1 MSWRCIF
8 PPVSSLSE
16 VKTGRG
22 ISLLFSHEPF
32 EMLTI
37 LIFVLLLV
45 FIMINIPI
53 AVAMG
58 LTAIIFFIGLGNAS
72 LLTMLPQRMYASTT
86 GFTLLAIPFFILA
99 GNLMNSGGVTNRIF
113 RFAKAVI
120 GHIPG
125 GLGQVSIVANVIFS
139 GMSGSAI
146 ADAAGLG
153 QILHKAMVDNG
164 IPPKSSASIVAAAA
178 TIGPVIPPS
187 IPFVLYGALTG
198 VSVGQLFLAGFI
210 PGALMAI
217 AMMAA
222 IWVIA
227 KRHHFPKEE
236 RAHFNE
242 VAASFKDAFLP
253 LLTPV
258 IIIGGI
264 LSGLFTPT
272 EAAVVASLYALLLG
286 FLYRDLKWK
295 DLPAVLWRSIKQTIS
310 LLFIISAA
318 GFFGWLTI
326 HQKIPDQIIL
336 SLTDMSATSSGI
348 IAVIILIVLLLG
360 CFLEGNAIFIITIP
374 IFLPIAQKFGIDLV
388 NFGVVMTLLIMIGNL
403 TPPVGMCLFAV
414 SSFSKIGIGTL
425 SREVWPYLVGIFVVT
440 ILIAYVPQIATF
452 LPVLVM
458 GR

>member
-1 MSWRCIF
+1 
-8 PPVSSLSE
+8 
-16 VKTGRG
+16 
-22 ISLLFSHEPF
+22 
-32 EMLTI
+32 MLT
-37 LIFVLLLV
+37 LMIFLVLLVL
-45 FIMINIPI
+45 IMINLPI

-58 LTAIIFFIGLGNAS
+58 LTAVIFFVGMGNAS

-99 GNLMNSGGVTNRIF
+99 GNLMNTGGVTGRIF

-120 GHIPG
+120 GHVPG
-125 GLGQVSIVANVIFS
+125 GLGHVCVVANVIFS

-153 QILHKAMVDNG
+153 QVLHKAMVDNG
-164 IPPKSSASIVAAAA
+164 FKPKFSAAIVASAA

-198 VSVGQLFLAGFI
+198 VSVGKLFLAGFI
-210 PGALMAI
+210 PGALMAMV
-217 AMMAA
+217 MMAA
-222 IWVIA
+222 IAFLA
-227 KRHHFPKEE
+227 KRYNLPRGNKPDLKE
-236 RAHFNE
+236 
-242 VAASFKDAFLP
+242 VMASIREAILP

-264 LSGLFTPT
+264 LTGVFTPT
-272 EAAVVASLYALLLG
+272 EAAVVASLYALFLG
-286 FLYRDLKWK
+286 FLYRDLKLK
-295 DLPAVLWRSIKQTIS
+295 DLPGVFWLSIKQTIS
-310 LLFIISAA
+310 LLFIIAAA

-326 HQKIPDQIIL
+326 HQRIPDQIIH
-336 SLTDMSATSSGI
+336 SLTGVSATSSGI
-348 IAVIILIVLLLG
+348 LAMVIMIMLILG

-414 SSFSKIGIGTL
+414 SSFSKVSIGKL
-425 SREVWPYLVGIFVVT
+425 AKEVWPYLVGIFIVT
-440 ILIAYVPQIATF
+440 VLIAYIPQIATF
-452 LPVLVM
+452 LPNLIM
-458 GR
+458 GK

>member
-1 MSWRCIF
+1 
-8 PPVSSLSE
+8 
-16 VKTGRG
+16 
-22 ISLLFSHEPF
+22 
-32 EMLTI
+32 MLT
-37 LIFVLLLV
+37 LMIFALLLV
-45 FIMINIPI
+45 LIMINVPI

-86 GFTLLAIPFFILA
+86 SFTLLAIPFFILA
-99 GNLMNSGGVTNRIF
+99 VNLMNTGGITNRIF
-113 RFAKAVI
+113 RFAKAMI
-120 GHIPG
+120 GHVPG
-125 GLGQVSIVANVIFS
+125 GLGQVCVTANVIFS

-164 IPPKSSASIVAAAA
+164 FKPKFSAAIVASAA

-198 VSVGQLFLAGFI
+198 VSVGKLFLAGFI
-210 PGALMAI
+210 PGVLMAT
-217 AMMAA
+217 AMMVA
-222 IWVIA
+222 IAFLA
-227 KRHHFPKEE
+227 KQYHLPKVK
-236 RAHFNE
+236 RADFKE
-242 VAASFKDAFLP
+242 VVASSKEAFLP

-264 LSGLFTPT
+264 LTGFFTPT
-272 EAAVVASLYALLLG
+272 EAAVVASLYALFLG
-286 FLYRDLKWK
+286 FLYKDLKLK
-295 DLPAVLWRSIKQTIS
+295 DLPRIFWLSIKQTIS

-326 HQKIPDQIIL
+326 HQKIPDQIIV
-336 SLTDMSATSSGI
+336 SLTDLSATSSGI
-348 IAVIILIVLLLG
+348 LAMAIMVVLILG

-414 SSFSKIGIGTL
+414 SSFSKVSIGTL
-425 SREVWPYLVGIFVVT
+425 AKEVWPYLIGIFMVT
-440 ILIAYVPQIATF
+440 VLIAYVPQIATF
-452 LPVLVM
+452 LPNLIM

>member
-1 MSWRCIF
+1 
-8 PPVSSLSE
+8 
-16 VKTGRG
+16 
-22 ISLLFSHEPF
+22 
-32 EMLTI
+32 MLT
-37 LIFVLLLV
+37 LMIFAVLLVL
-45 FIMINIPI
+45 ILMNLPI

-58 LTAIIFFIGLGNAS
+58 LTAVAFFIGLGEGS

-99 GNLMNSGGVTNRIF
+99 GNLMNTGGVTTRIF
-113 RFAKAVI
+113 RFAKAVV

-125 GLGQVSIVANVIFS
+125 GMGQVCVLANVIFS

-164 IPPKSSASIVAAAA
+164 FKPKFSAAIVASAA

-198 VSVGQLFLAGFI
+198 VSVGKLFLAGFI
-210 PGALMAI
+210 PGILMA
-217 AMMAA
+217 AVMMTA
-222 IWVIA
+222 IGLLA
-227 KRHHFPKEE
+227 KRYELPREE
-236 RAHFNE
+236 RADFRE
-242 VAASFKDAFLP
+242 IAASVKEAFLA

-264 LSGLFTPT
+264 LTGWFTPT
-272 EAAVVASLYALLLG
+272 EASVVASLYALFLG
-286 FLYRDLKWK
+286 FLYKDLKLRDL
-295 DLPAVLWRSIKQTIS
+295 PGILWVSIRQTVS
-310 LLFIISAA
+310 LMFIIAAA

-326 HQKIPDQIIL
+326 HQRIPDQVI
-336 SLTDMSATSSGI
+336 STLTVMSATAGGVV
-348 IAVIILIVLLLG
+348 AMVMTIVLILG

-374 IFLPIAQKFGIDLV
+374 IFLPIAQQFGIDLV

-414 SSFSKIGIGTL
+414 SSFSKVSIAVL
-425 SREVWPYLVGIFVVT
+425 AREVWPYLVGILVVT
-440 ILIAYVPQIATF
+440 ILIAYVPEIALF
-452 LPVLVM
+452 IPNRFM
-458 GR
+458 AN

>member
-1 MSWRCIF
+1 MLTEAVRG
-8 PPVSSLSE
+8 LKGE
-16 VKTGRG
+16 GGKGRG
-22 ISLLFSHEPF
+22 KK
-32 EMLTI
+32 MLT
-37 LIFVLLLV
+37 LMIFAVLLLL
-45 FIMINIPI
+45 IMMNVPI

-99 GNLMNSGGVTNRIF
+99 GNLMNTGGITGRIF
-113 RFAKAVI
+113 RFAKAMI

-125 GLGQVSIVANVIFS
+125 GLGQVCVMANVIFS
-139 GMSGSAI
+139 GMSGSAL

-153 QILHKAMVDNG
+153 QILHKAMVDDG
-164 IPPKSSASIVAAAA
+164 FKPKFSAAIVASAA

-198 VSVGQLFLAGFI
+198 VSVGKLFLAGFI
-210 PGALMAI
+210 PGALMGI

-222 IWVIA
+222 IAFLAKPYDLPKA
-227 KRHHFPKEE
+227 KRADFKEIM
-236 RAHFNE
+236 
-242 VAASFKDAFLP
+242 ASIKEAFLP

-264 LSGLFTPT
+264 LTGWFTPT
-272 EAAVVASLYALLLG
+272 EAAVVASLYALFLG
-286 FLYRDLKWK
+286 FLYK
-295 DLPAVLWRSIKQTIS
+295 DLTLRNLLGVFWLSIKQTIS
-310 LLFIISAA
+310 LLFIIAAA

-326 HQKIPDQIIL
+326 HQKIPDQIIF
-336 SLTDMSATSSGI
+336 SLTNMSATSTGI
-348 IAVIILIVLLLG
+348 LALIVVIVLILG

-388 NFGVVMTLLIMIGNL
+388 NFGVVMTLLIMVGNL

-414 SSFSKIGIGTL
+414 TSFSKVSIGTL
-425 SREVWPYLVGIFVVT
+425 SKQVLPYLIGIFLVT
-440 ILIAYVPQIATF
+440 VLIAYVPQIATF
-452 LPVLVM
+452 LPNLIM
-458 GR
+458 GK

>member
-1 MSWRCIF
+1 MSS
-8 PPVSSLSE
+8 PPAVQRFE
-16 VKTGRG
+16 K
-22 ISLLFSHEPF
+22 SHD
-32 EMLTI
+32 MLTL
-37 LIFVLLLV
+37 LIFALLLV
-45 FIMINIPI
+45 LIMINIPI

-58 LTAIIFFIGLGNAS
+58 LTAVIFFIGLGNAS

-99 GNLMNSGGVTNRIF
+99 GNLMNSGGITNRIF

-120 GHIPG
+120 GHVPG
-125 GLGQVSIVANVIFS
+125 GLGQVCVIANVIFS
-139 GMSGSAI
+139 GMSGSAL

-164 IPPKSSASIVAAAA
+164 FKPKFSAALVASAA

-198 VSVGQLFLAGFI
+198 VSVGKLFLAGFI
-210 PGALMAI
+210 PGGLMAV
-217 AMMAA
+217 A
-222 IWVIA
+222 IMTAIGFLA
-227 KRHHFPKEE
+227 KRHNLPREK
-236 RAHFNE
+236 RADANE
-242 VAASFKDAFLP
+242 VLTSIKVALLP

-264 LSGLFTPT
+264 LSGFFTPT
-272 EAAVVASLYALLLG
+272 EAAVIASLYALFLG
-286 FLYRDLKWK
+286 FLYRDITLK
-295 DLPAVLWRSIKQTIS
+295 DLPRVFWQSIKQTVS

-336 SLTDMSATSSGI
+336 SLTNMSASPSGVV
-348 IAVIILIVLLLG
+348 AMVIIVVLILG

-374 IFLPIAQKFGIDLV
+374 IFLPIVQKFGIDPV

-414 SSFSKIGIGTL
+414 SSFSKVSIGTL
-425 SREVWPYLVGIFVVT
+425 AREVWPYLVGIFMVT
-440 ILIAYVPQIATF
+440 VLIAYVPQIATF
-452 LPVLVM
+452 LPNILV
-458 GR
+458 GK

>member
-1 MSWRCIF
+1 
-8 PPVSSLSE
+8 
-16 VKTGRG
+16 
-22 ISLLFSHEPF
+22 
-32 EMLTI
+32 MLT
-37 LIFVLLLV
+37 LMIFAVLLAL
-45 FIMINIPI
+45 IMINVPI

-58 LTAIIFFIGLGNAS
+58 LTAIIFFVGLGNAS

-99 GNLMNSGGVTNRIF
+99 GNLMNTGGVTGRIF

-120 GHIPG
+120 GHVPG
-125 GLGQVSIVANVIFS
+125 GLGHVCVVANVIFS

-153 QILHKAMVDNG
+153 QVLHKAMVDNG
-164 IPPKSSASIVAAAA
+164 FKPKFSAAIVASAA

-198 VSVGQLFLAGFI
+198 VSVGKLFLAGFI
-210 PGALMAI
+210 PGALMAVV
-217 AMMAA
+217 MMAA
-222 IWVIA
+222 IAFLA
-227 KRHHFPKEE
+227 KRYGLPRGDKADLKEVMVSIRE
-236 RAHFNE
+236 AI
-242 VAASFKDAFLP
+242 LP

-264 LSGLFTPT
+264 LTGVFTPT
-272 EAAVVASLYALLLG
+272 EAAVVASLYALFLG
-286 FLYRDLKWK
+286 FLYRDLKLK
-295 DLPAVLWRSIKQTIS
+295 DLPRVFWLSIKQTIS
-310 LLFIISAA
+310 LLFIIAAA

-326 HQKIPDQIIL
+326 HQRIPDKIIH
-336 SLTDMSATSSGI
+336 SLTNMSATSSGI
-348 IAVIILIVLLLG
+348 LAMVIIIMLILG

-414 SSFSKIGIGTL
+414 TSFSKVSIGTL
-425 SREVWPYLVGIFVVT
+425 AKEVWPYLIGIFIVT
-440 ILIAYVPQIATF
+440 VLIAYVPQIATF
-452 LPVLVM
+452 LPNLIM